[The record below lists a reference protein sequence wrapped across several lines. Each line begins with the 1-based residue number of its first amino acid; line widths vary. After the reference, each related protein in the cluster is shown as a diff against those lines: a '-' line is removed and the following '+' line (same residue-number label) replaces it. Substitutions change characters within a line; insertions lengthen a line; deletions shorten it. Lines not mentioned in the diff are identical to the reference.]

1 MKLSRNRAKEQ
12 QAGFSLIELLIAIIV
27 LMIVMG
33 AVFSQIDQIQK
44 KTKVE
49 SVKLDLTQESRDFMD
64 QFARDLHMSGY
75 PKARIYQN
83 APLWNS
89 GDPAVTSYA
98 LGLVKATPTEL
109 RFEGDITGDGT
120 VYSVSYK
127 YFANDANDP
136 NCPCL
141 RRSVDK
147 KTNTTDPVNG
157 YNPVYYTEIQNVI
170 DPTGMAQG
178 VFTYWEATGASVN
191 VGTGIDIVNNQPNIQ
206 QIDAIKV
213 NLNTR
218 SLQFDPHTGQR
229 TIVNSMATIA
239 QLEN

>member
-12 QAGFSLIELLIAIIV
+12 QAGFSLIELLITIIV
-27 LMIVMG
+27 LIVVMG
-33 AVFSQIDQIQK
+33 AVFSQINQIQK

-64 QFARDLHMSGY
+64 QFARDLHMCGY
-75 PKARIYQN
+75 PRARIYQN
-83 APLWNS
+83 STEP
-89 GDPAVTSYA
+89 VTSYA

-109 RFEGDITGDGT
+109 RFEGDVVGDGT

-127 YFANDANDP
+127 YFASDVNDP

-147 KTNTTDPVNG
+147 KTTTTDPVNG

-178 VFTYWEATGASVN
+178 VFTYWQASGAAVN
-191 VGTGIDIVNNQPNIQ
+191 VG
-206 QIDAIKV
+206 
-213 NLNTR
+213 
-218 SLQFDPHTGQR
+218 
-229 TIVNSMATIA
+229 
-239 QLEN
+239 

>member
-1 MKLSRNRAKEQ
+1 MRLSGNRTKLRE
-12 QAGFSLIELLIAIIV
+12 AGFSLIELIIV
-27 LMIVMG
+27 MLVLIIVMA
-33 AVFSQIDQIQK
+33 AVFSQINQIQR

-75 PKARIYQN
+75 PRASLYQN
-83 APLWNS
+83 AAEP
-89 GDPAVTSYA
+89 VTSYA
-98 LGLVKATPTEL
+98 RGLVKATPTEL
-109 RFEGDITGDGT
+109 RFEGDIVGDGT

-127 YFANDANDP
+127 YFPSDVNDP

-147 KTNTTDPVNG
+147 KTTTANPATG
-157 YNPVYYTEIQNVI
+157 YPNPQYYTEVQNLI

-178 VFTYWEATGASVN
+178 VFTYWQATGAQVN
-191 VGTGIDIVNNQPNIQ
+191 VGTGVDIESTAGLATIQ

-218 SLQFDPHTGQR
+218 SMQFDPHTGAKS
-229 TIVNSMATIA
+229 IVNSMSTIA
-239 QLEN
+239 GLGN

>member
-1 MKLSRNRAKEQ
+1 MKPSRNQAKEQ
-12 QAGFSLIELLIAIIV
+12 QAGFSLIELLITIIV
-27 LMIVMG
+27 LIIVMG
-33 AVFSQIDQIQK
+33 AVFSQINQIQK

-64 QFARDLHMSGY
+64 QFARDLHMCGY
-75 PKARIYQN
+75 PRARIYQN
-83 APLWNS
+83 STEP
-89 GDPAVTSYA
+89 VTSYA

-109 RFEGDITGDGT
+109 RFEGDVVGDGT

-127 YFANDANDP
+127 YFASDVNDP

-147 KTNTTDPVNG
+147 KTTTTDPVNG

-178 VFTYWEATGASVN
+178 VFTYWQASGAAVN
-191 VGTGIDIVNNQPNIQ
+191 VGTGSDIVNNPATIQ

-218 SLQFDPHTGQR
+218 SLQFDPHTGSR
-229 TIVNSMATIA
+229 SIVNSMATIA

>member
-1 MKLSRNRAKEQ
+1 MKLSRDRIREHQ
-12 QAGFSLIELLIAIIV
+12 SGFSLIELLITIIV
-27 LMIVMG
+27 LIIVMA

-49 SVKLDLTQESRDFMD
+49 SLKLDLTQESRDFMD
-64 QFARDLHMSGY
+64 QFARDLHMCGY
-75 PKARIYQN
+75 PKPRIYQN
-83 APLWNS
+83 SSEP
-89 GDPAVTSYA
+89 VTSYA
-98 LGLVKATPTEL
+98 LGLVKATPTEI
-109 RFEGDITGDGT
+109 RFEGDIVGDGT

-127 YFANDANDP
+127 YFASDVNDP

-147 KTNTTDPVNG
+147 KTTTADPVNG

-178 VFTYWEATGASVN
+178 VFTFWEATGAAVS
-191 VGTGIDIVNNQPNIQ
+191 VGTGIDIVNNPSTIQ

-218 SLQFDPHTGQR
+218 ALQFDPHTGQR

-239 QLEN
+239 ELEN

>member
-12 QAGFSLIELLIAIIV
+12 QAGFSLIELLITIIV
-27 LMIVMG
+27 LIVVMG
-33 AVFSQIDQIQK
+33 AVFSQINQIQK

-64 QFARDLHMSGY
+64 QFARDLHMCGY

-83 APLWNS
+83 STEP
-89 GDPAVTSYA
+89 VTSYA
-98 LGLVKATPTEL
+98 LGLVNATPTEL
-109 RFEGDITGDGT
+109 RFEGDVVGDGT

-127 YFANDANDP
+127 YFASDVNDP

-147 KTNTTDPVNG
+147 KTTTTDPVNG

-178 VFTYWEATGASVN
+178 VFTYWQASGAAVN
-191 VGTGIDIVNNQPNIQ
+191 VGTGRDIVNNPSTIQ

-218 SLQFDPHTGQR
+218 ALQFDPHTGQR

-239 QLEN
+239 ELEN

>member
-12 QAGFSLIELLIAIIV
+12 PAGFSLIELLITIIV
-27 LMIVMG
+27 LIVVMG
-33 AVFSQIDQIQK
+33 AVFSQINQIQK

-64 QFARDLHMSGY
+64 QFARDLHMCGY
-75 PKARIYQN
+75 PRARIYQN
-83 APLWNS
+83 STEP
-89 GDPAVTSYA
+89 VTSYA

-109 RFEGDITGDGT
+109 RFEGDIAGDGT

-127 YFANDANDP
+127 YFASDANDP

-147 KTNTTDPVNG
+147 KTTTTDPVNG

-170 DPTGMAQG
+170 DPTGMTQG
-178 VFTYWEATGASVN
+178 VFTYWQASGTAVN
-191 VGTGIDIVNNQPNIQ
+191 VGTGIDIVNNPSTIQ

-218 SLQFDPHTGQR
+218 ALQFDPHTGQR

-239 QLEN
+239 ELEN